1 MPAADDPKLSRYQ
14 IFHFQPPSDVLYFQA
29 RPPSGK
35 KGMRPME
42 TTEEALLN
50 DLFPDIDDL
59 LKESWPV
66 PDRDQIA
73 KEFEDYLADIGV
85 RA

>member
-1 MPAADDPKLSRYQ
+1 
-14 IFHFQPPSDVLYFQA
+14 
-29 RPPSGK
+29 
-35 KGMRPME
+35 ME

-59 LKESWPV
+59 LKESWPI
-66 PDRDQIA
+66 PDRDEIA

>member
-1 MPAADDPKLSRYQ
+1 
-14 IFHFQPPSDVLYFQA
+14 
-29 RPPSGK
+29 
-35 KGMRPME
+35 ME
-42 TTEEALLN
+42 MNEETLLN

-66 PDRDQIA
+66 LDRDQIA
-73 KEFEDYLADIGV
+73 KEFEDYLEDIGV